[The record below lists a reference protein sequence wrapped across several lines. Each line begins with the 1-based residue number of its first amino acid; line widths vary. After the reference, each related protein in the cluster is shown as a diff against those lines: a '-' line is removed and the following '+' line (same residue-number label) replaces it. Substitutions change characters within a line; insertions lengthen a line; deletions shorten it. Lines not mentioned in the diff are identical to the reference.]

1 MVHQAEPASLLA
13 LGARARNKMAHA
25 HSGKP
30 WLRNVRG
37 SNGVTAGDSSV
48 GRASDCRA
56 LQLSDGP
63 WFDSGSPDVFH
74 SMLTLL
80 LQRMMTVLD
89 DVSGS
94 RIHAHV
100 SRMVAKRCVQVCQT
114 GPLRALTSQT
124 ARESQ
129 QYPLASVSVCMPHS
143 VRSSSWGQALDTM
156 ARFAGGRPGTDLR
169 LQLPSLDPVARS
181 VSVAGGTPRQTVIFF
196 FVSRFAPEGAEEPGG
211 TNKVFQQGKFQR
223 TCFYFLALRAPS
235 PHRSQRCH
243 EHAPRHARAASNA
256 WLQHSFPRLPLS
268 TDAVRS
274 TTQVPNIVL
283 TRSRTWVVA
292 ATTRRPNH

>member
-1 MVHQAEPASLLA
+1 MPCGGGAVVHQAEPASLLA

-89 DVSGS
+89 DVIGS

-169 LQLPSLDPVARS
+169 LQLPTRTRWRTLQAS
-181 VSVAGGTPRQTVIFF
+181 Q
-196 FVSRFAPEGAEEPGG
+196 EGRPGKLSYFSSFQGLLRKVQRNREEPTRYSNRENSSEHVFIFLRCARHLRTGVSAVTNMPRG
-211 TNKVFQQGKFQR
+211 TRAQQAMRGSS
-223 TCFYFLALRAPS
+223 TASLACRG
-235 PHRSQRCH
+235 
-243 EHAPRHARAASNA
+243 
-256 WLQHSFPRLPLS
+256 PRL
-268 TDAVRS
+268 R
-274 TTQVPNIVL
+274 
-283 TRSRTWVVA
+283 
-292 ATTRRPNH
+292 

>member
-1 MVHQAEPASLLA
+1 MHQAGPASLLA

-30 WLRNVRG
+30 WLHNVRG
-37 SNGVTAGDSSV
+37 SIVVTAGDSSV

-63 WFDSGSPDVFH
+63 WFASGSPDVFH

-80 LQRMMTVLD
+80 LRRMLTVLD
-89 DVSGS
+89 DVIGS

-100 SRMVAKRCVQVCQT
+100 SRMVAKHCVQACQT
-114 GPLRALTSQT
+114 GPLRALISQT

-129 QYPLASVSVCMPHS
+129 QYPLAGVSVCMPHS
-143 VRSSSWGQALDTM
+143 VGSSSWGQALDTM

-169 LQLPSLDPVARS
+169 LQLPSLDPMAHS
-181 VSVAGGTPRQTVIFF
+181 ASVAGGTPRQTVIFF

-223 TCFYFLALRAPS
+223 TCFLFSCVARAISAQESALSRTCPAARARSKQCVAPAQLPS
-235 PHRSQRCH
+235 PAAVHRCGEVDDTGAKYCPDQ
-243 EHAPRHARAASNA
+243 ESN
-256 WLQHSFPRLPLS
+256 LGCRGH
-268 TDAVRS
+268 
-274 TTQVPNIVL
+274 N
-283 TRSRTWVVA
+283 
-292 ATTRRPNH
+292 ATS

>member
-1 MVHQAEPASLLA
+1 MVHQAGPASFLA

-30 WLRNVRG
+30 WLQNVRG
-37 SNGVTAGDSSV
+37 SNVVTAGDSSV

-80 LQRMMTVLD
+80 LD
-89 DVSGS
+89 DVIGS

-100 SRMVAKRCVQVCQT
+100 SRMVAKHCVQAGQT
-114 GPLRALTSQT
+114 GPLRALISQT
-124 ARESQ
+124 ARELQ
-129 QYPLASVSVCMPHS
+129 QYPLAGVSVCMPHS

-169 LQLPSLDPVARS
+169 LQLPSLDPMAHS
-181 VSVAGGTPRQTVIFF
+181 ASVAGGTPRQTVIFF

-223 TCFYFLALRAPS
+223 TCFFIFLCCARHLRTGVSAVTNMPRARARSKQCVAPAQPPS
-235 PHRSQRCH
+235 PAVVHRCG
-243 EHAPRHARAASNA
+243 EVDDTGA
-256 WLQHSFPRLPLS
+256 
-268 TDAVRS
+268 
-274 TTQVPNIVL
+274 
-283 TRSRTWVVA
+283 
-292 ATTRRPNH
+292 